1 MTAPTDRRADI
12 DWLRVCAF
20 GLLILYHAGM
30 AYVSWDWHVK
40 NAEPAAWLEAGMR
53 FVNRWRMPLIFLVS
67 GAAIM
72 LALGRRGP
80 GAFLGDRLRRLA
92 LPLAFGMLVI
102 VPPQVYLER
111 LQRGQFDG
119 SFLQFLPQAF
129 TGVYPAGN
137 LSWHHLWFLAYVLVL
152 TVALLPAFLWL
163 RSPTG
168 TARLDAL
175 SAWVARHP
183 AALWLLVLPLAAAQL
198 WLAPITSNRNALVGD
213 WHGIATAALFLV
225 TGALLFRSPALL
237 QALAR
242 QRWLALLVGVLA
254 YAALQAFFFSGLL
267 GPMSGNVGRWD
278 YSLLAN
284 LNIVAWLFAIVGF
297 FTAHMTRRPALLA
310 YATEAVYPF
319 YILHQTVTVIVAYH
333 LASVDLPVAA
343 KFALTAGTTFLGT
356 WLIYEGIVRRIAL
369 LRPLF
374 GLKMR
379 GEWRT
384 LRVKLSTLG

>member
-20 GLLILYHAGM
+20 ALLILFHAGM

-40 NAEPAAWLEAGMR
+40 NPETAAWLEAGMR
-53 FVNRWRMPLIFLVS
+53 FVNRWRMPLIFVVS

-72 LALGRRGP
+72 LALGRRTP

-111 LQRGQFDG
+111 LQRGQFNG
-119 SFLQFLPQAF
+119 SFLEFLPQAF
-129 TGVYPAGN
+129 AGVYPAGN
-137 LSWHHLWFLAYVLVL
+137 MSWHHLWFLAYVLLL
-152 TVALLPAFLWL
+152 TVTLLPLFLWL
-163 RSPTG
+163 RSPVG
-168 TARLDAL
+168 AARMDAL
-175 SAWVARHP
+175 SRRIATSSE
-183 AALWLLVLPLAAAQL
+183 ALWLLALPLAAAQF
-198 WLAPITSNRNALVGD
+198 WLAPITSNRNALIGD
-213 WHGIATAALFLV
+213 WYGLASAALFLIY
-225 TGALLFRSPALL
+225 GALLFRSPALL

-254 YAALQAFFFSGLL
+254 YAALQAFFFSGLI
-267 GPMSGNVGRWD
+267 GPMSASVRRLD
-278 YSLLAN
+278 YCVLAN
-284 LNIVAWLFAIVGF
+284 LNIIAWLFAIIGF
-297 FTAHMTRRPALLA
+297 FTQHMTRRPAALA

-333 LASVDLPVAA
+333 LAAVDLPVAL
-343 KFALTAGTTFLGT
+343 KFALTAGATLFGT
-356 WLIYEGIVRRIAL
+356 WLIYEAVIRRVDL

-379 GEWRT
+379 GDWRA
-384 LRVKLSTLG
+384 LRMKLSTLG